1 MEKQLP
7 YLLSTAKPENISYSA
22 ATVPAG
28 EALTVKGINMDVVSA
43 VVFSGNVEVTVSD
56 ATATAISLTV
66 PYKLPKLGP
75 YF

>member
-7 YLLSTAKPENISYSA
+7 YLLQRQSRKTFLNSA

-28 EALTVKGINMDVVSA
+28 EALTVKGVNMDVVSA

-66 PYKLPKLGP
+66 PTTAETGAYS
-75 YF
+75 